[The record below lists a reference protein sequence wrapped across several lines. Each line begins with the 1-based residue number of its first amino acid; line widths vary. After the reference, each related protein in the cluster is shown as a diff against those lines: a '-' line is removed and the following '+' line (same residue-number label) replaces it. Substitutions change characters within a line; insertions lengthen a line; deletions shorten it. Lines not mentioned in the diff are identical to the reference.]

1 MQRSSAMMKMMVSR
15 CGGIGRRL
23 RDAPCVQ
30 WGLCVPRE
38 MDSGVGFASA
48 AAAAAGASSGADVV
62 GGGKRGSSR
71 GGGGGGGFVEAAAS
85 ARRSK
90 RAPNVRGE
98 DGGSGLTVGRRRK
111 LPAESDGFGVE
122 DGNDDNDDDDDNED
136 DFAGETDTDANVAA
150 LAEVIS
156 RAKRSQQRYLV
167 EQMLKGPPGGGVGP
181 YTSLQQQYGETLRQ
195 FDSSVIDVSRTAK
208 VTKAGAVFRYRA
220 LVVVGNKAG
229 MVGFGIAKAKEVAVA
244 TNKAEAQA
252 LKNLF
257 YIDLYNGHTIHHDMQ
272 TRFGRTKLKMFAR
285 PNGSGIKVREHHTL
299 YMH

>member
-1 MQRSSAMMKMMVSR
+1 MAATGTGQPKTVCSTV
-15 CGGIGRRL
+15 
-23 RDAPCVQ
+23 AP
-30 WGLCVPRE
+30 E
-38 MDSGVGFASA
+38 KTETDS
-48 AAAAAGASSGADVV
+48 
-62 GGGKRGSSR
+62 
-71 GGGGGGGFVEAAAS
+71 FV
-85 ARRSK
+85 K
-90 RAPNVRGE
+90 E
-98 DGGSGLTVGRRRK
+98 DG
-111 LPAESDGFGVE
+111 DI
-122 DGNDDNDDDDDNED
+122 ED
-136 DFAGETDTDANVAA
+136 DFAGETDNEANVAA

-181 YTSLQQQYGETLRQ
+181 FTSLQQQYGETLRQ

-229 MVGFGIAKAKEVAVA
+229 MVGFGMAKAKEVAVA

-285 PNGSGIKVREHHTL
+285 PNGSGIKVCVKPYNAYMYILTHVCFCIEKRIDPDPPRASCHALPIFVASSLLARHTSL
-299 YMH
+299 ASP